1 MADTPQAPERESK
14 VADMA
19 ELIKRLCVALTNVE
33 MFSADHPVAKTGID
47 HAYEWLKTLFDKYR
61 QAVVISVTGKRIVL
75 DGLPLEERNPL
86 VSKLAA
92 KLDEVHT
99 NNLFFHPE
107 TTAEEFQN
115 FYRVLGKGPKVVNA
129 GTGFAAMLAEI
140 GVKHIELRDISYVMV
155 TGDQKVVSRDAKVV
169 AGVAE
174 TGASGDGEMVKY
186 MIWKVLQKADEQ
198 KWLIN
203 EIKNNPQKMADMILD
218 GLDLAMSRAEM
229 GIKDEEG
236 SLEALLTNIRKIG
249 EGLVREED
257 VGGDAA
263 KGEGGDDVGKA
274 LVTLENEIRLR
285 SSKLMSSKV
294 ASGFVNEI
302 LHVVTGYADRA
313 RAKEV
318 SDEFLKGED
327 GLMRAEK
334 LLREMAPKTESSAK
348 YITRIRAQLEQRGL
362 KEEDLEKLLKGLQ
375 EDGAKQETAQASS
388 KPKAPRKPRVKKP
401 VSQAVAEGLSK
412 RLKELHVEGEQAQ
425 QVTESLGNFI
435 EDRAKE
441 RVGEIREE
449 ADQLRGVAERRG
461 RLLED
466 LPLGVMIW
474 DGEGRIEFI
483 NAAATAAVGLE
494 EGAVLSSS
502 VRTALATWPFPLTEL
517 PEVPADEVLTE
528 GDMKL
533 LTSVARPVK
542 DAAGHAYG
550 VILLPVR
557 GQE

>member
-1 MADTPQAPERESK
+1 MYPEDDMAGALERESK

-33 MFSADHPVAKTGID
+33 MFSADHPVAKAGID
-47 HAYEWLKTLFDKYR
+47 HAYEWLKTLFDKYH

-99 NNLFFHPE
+99 NNLFFHPK

-115 FYRVLGKGPKVVNA
+115 FYRVLGKGPKIVNA
-129 GTGFAAMLAEI
+129 GTGFAVMLKEAGI
-140 GVKHIELRDISYVMV
+140 KNIELRDISYVMV
-155 TGDQKVVSRDAKVV
+155 TGDQKIVSRDAKVV
-169 AGVAE
+169 AG
-174 TGASGDGEMVKY
+174 DGEKGSAGNSEMVKY
-186 MIWKVLQKADEQ
+186 MIGKVLQKADEQ
-198 KWLIN
+198 KWMIN

-218 GLDLAMSRAEM
+218 GLELAMSRAEM

-236 SLEALLTNIRKIG
+236 SIEALLTNIQKIG
-249 EGLVREED
+249 EGLGREDEGD
-257 VGGDAA
+257 ETAEGDADA
-263 KGEGGDDVGKA
+263 GKA

-318 SDEFLKGED
+318 TDEFLKGED
-327 GLMRAEK
+327 GLKRAEK
-334 LLREMAPKTESSAK
+334 LLREMAPKTESAAK

-375 EDGAKQETAQASS
+375 EDEAEEAPK
-388 KPKAPRKPRVKKP
+388 KPKVPRKPRVKKP
-401 VSQAVAEGLSK
+401 VSQAVVDGLAK

-425 QVTESLGNFI
+425 QMTESLGNFI
-435 EDRAKE
+435 EDRAKD
-441 RVGEIREE
+441 RAGEMREE
-449 ADQLRGVAERRG
+449 VDQLRGAAERQERV
-461 RLLED
+461 LED
-466 LPLGVMIW
+466 IPLGVVIW
-474 DGEGRIEFI
+474 DDEGRIEFI

-494 EGAVLSSS
+494 EGAVLSAP
-502 VRTALATWPFPLTEL
+502 VRTALATWPFPLAEL
-517 PEVPADEVLTE
+517 PEVPADMTLTE
-528 GDMKL
+528 DDMKL

-542 DAAGHAYG
+542 DAAGNVYS
-550 VILLPVR
+550 VILLPAR

>member
-1 MADTPQAPERESK
+1 MADTHQELDRDSK

-33 MFSADHPVAKTGID
+33 MFSADHPMAKTGIG
-47 HAYEWLKTLFDKYR
+47 HAYEWLKTLFDRYH

-107 TTAEEFQN
+107 TTAEEFHD
-115 FYRVLGKGPKVVNA
+115 FYRVLGKGPKIVNA
-129 GTGFAAMLAEI
+129 GTGFAAMLAEAGI
-140 GVKHIELRDISYVMV
+140 KNIELRDISYVMV
-155 TGDQKVVSRDAKVV
+155 TGDQKIVSRDAKVV
-169 AGVAE
+169 D
-174 TGASGDGEMVKY
+174 GDGEMGSQGDAEMVKY

-198 KWLIN
+198 KWMIN

-218 GLDLAMSRAEM
+218 GLELAMSRAEM

-236 SLEALLTNIRKIG
+236 SIEALLTNIQKIG
-249 EGLVREED
+249 EGLGREDE
-257 VGGDAA
+257 GDETAE
-263 KGEGGDDVGKA
+263 GEGDVGKA

-318 SDEFLKGED
+318 TDEFLKGED
-327 GLMRAEK
+327 GLKRAEK

-375 EDGAKQETAQASS
+375 EDEAEDTPK
-388 KPKAPRKPRVKKP
+388 KPKVPRKPRVKKP
-401 VSQAVAEGLSK
+401 VSQAVADGLSK

-425 QVTESLGNFI
+425 QAAESLGSFI
-435 EDRAKE
+435 EDRAKDLA
-441 RVGEIREE
+441 GEMREE
-449 ADQLRGVAERRG
+449 VGQLKGVAERRG

-466 LPLGVMIW
+466 LPLGVVIW
-474 DGEGRIEFI
+474 DGGGRIEFI

-494 EGAVLSSS
+494 EGAVLSAP
-502 VRTALATWPFPLTEL
+502 VRTALATWPFPLAEL
-517 PEVPADEVLTE
+517 PEVPADMTLTE
-528 GDMKL
+528 DDMKL

-542 DAAGHAYG
+542 DAAGNVYS
-550 VILLPVR
+550 VILLPAR
-557 GQE
+557 GRE